1 MNNRQT
7 EQSTESATPFL
18 YSSSNSKDGNVR
30 RDSLDPSLSSF
41 VDDRRL
47 REKQFLLSCERGDIG
62 SVRKCLETAKQ
73 DAFDIN
79 CVDPLGRSALHIAIE
94 NENIEMIELLLD
106 HNIETGDAIL
116 YAIGE
121 ENVEAVEI
129 IVEHLEKID
138 KYNPETQGVE
148 INEHS
153 AFTPDMT
160 PIILSAHKDNYECI
174 KLFLDKK
181 ATVPHPHDVRCCCP
195 ECETAREE
203 DSLRL
208 SRSRL
213 NAYRALTSPSLIC
226 LSAKDPILYAFELSW
241 ELRRLSYIENE
252 FRSEYQELSQKCQ
265 KFSVNMLDQVR
276 GSKELEI
283 VLNHTTKAWQD
294 VTSRGTTSSDQLAR
308 LKLAIQ
314 LRQKRFVAHP
324 NCQQLLA
331 GIWYEGLPGF
341 RNRHIVFKVL
351 LILAVSMCFPL
362 LSVVYLFAPHSSI
375 GAFMRKPFVKFLSH
389 SASYIFFLFLLI
401 LASQRIQSI
410 DNLFGKEQLVDG
422 MVSTRKERRGPAPT
436 PVEMAILAW
445 VSGLI
450 WVEIKQLWDS
460 GLHDYCHNLWNIL
473 DFITNS
479 LYLSTAALR
488 AVAYY
493 QVEAEAENKA
503 TAHLAGKLLRR
514 DWDAWDPTLISESV
528 FATANI
534 FSSLKL
540 VHIFTINPHLG
551 PLKIS
556 LGRMVLDILKFFLVY
571 CLVLFAFA
579 CGLNQLMWYYASMR
593 EMECLSYKN
602 LVGREEEFRDDP
614 NFQKNLKIYE
624 DSCDPK
630 YRSCASLYSSM
641 ETLFWASF
649 GIIDLPHFDI
659 LEEHW
664 PTQWTGRTIFGAYC
678 WCSVIVLL
686 NIIYHTVETLFWAM
700 FGLVDLTHFSLKEG
714 HRVTEWTGKTIFGS
728 YSVISI
734 IVLLNMLVAMMAN
747 SYMYISNQA
756 DVEWKFARS
765 KLWIEYFDDTAT
777 LPPPFNMIPSPKS
790 CYYALQWVLE
800 RFCCAKI
807 VQQGKQ
813 KSMRKIISKISTREA
828 DFRFVTRNLVKR
840 YIAQMQRMKQQ
851 NEGVSEDDVNEIKQ
865 DISAFRY
872 ELLGILR
879 AAGFNTG
886 HTDINQKTYSR
897 NKKRS
902 AMAERRML
910 KGLPEFEMPVP
921 ESFTNPNRRIS
932 IPGTPETTKPM
943 QLPLK
948 LPQLNWRR
956 LKKKVS
962 FRGAE
967 KRAPSGAEHFTES
980 PEEEEELEEMEM
992 QVVEQEEIKST
1003 TTHRQQSPHHRN
1015 NHSSYQ
1021 SHEQHRLPLED
1032 MEESGRMGT
1041 RWGDQSRIVGQA
1053 RLLAGGASVA
1063 GESSGVLRSRH
1074 TNPNSD
1080 VWNLDGKR
1088 HPKSMSF
1095 DAAATSRHNP
1105 FIDALQRFS
1114 NAYNDRPRLKKQKR
1128 QSEETVLE
1136 MIDADEIL

>member
-1 MNNRQT
+1 MDAVIPLIPPYHHSSMIDDFVKNNFYCHVNGVIL
-7 EQSTESATPFL
+7 E
-18 YSSSNSKDGNVR
+18 VR
-30 RDSLDPSLSSF
+30 
-41 VDDRRL
+41 
-47 REKQFLLSCERGDIG
+47 
-62 SVRKCLETAKQ
+62 CLETAKQ

-294 VTSRGTTSSDQLAR
+294 VTSRGTATSDQLAR

-331 GIWYEGLPGF
+331 GIWYDGLPGF
-341 RNRHIVFKVL
+341 RNRHIIFKVL

-362 LSVVYLFAPHSSI
+362 LSIIYLVAPHSTI
-375 GAFMRKPFVKFLSH
+375 GMFARKPFVKFLSH

-410 DNLFGKEQLVDG
+410 DNIFGKRTFEGHEEVN
-422 MVSTRKERRGPAPT
+422 TRKESRGPPPT

-445 VSGLI
+445 VLGLI

-488 AVAYY
+488 TVAYF
-493 QVEAEAENKA
+493 QVEAEARSEDMN
-503 TAHLAGKLLRR
+503 HIAGNLLRR

-579 CGLNQLMWYYASMR
+579 CGLNQLMWYYSSMR
-593 EMECLSYKN
+593 EVECAVYKSM
-602 LVGREEEFRDDP
+602 LVHEQDRRDDYD
-614 NFQKNLKIYE
+614 FQKDLKKYE

-630 YRSCASLYSSM
+630 YRSCAS
-641 ETLFWASF
+641 
-649 GIIDLPHFDI
+649 
-659 LEEHW
+659 
-664 PTQWTGRTIFGAYC
+664 
-678 WCSVIVLL
+678 
-686 NIIYHTVETLFWAM
+686 IYHTVETLFWAM

-734 IVLLNMLVAMMAN
+734 IVLLNMLIAMMSN
-747 SYMYISNQA
+747 SYTYISNQA

-790 CYYALQWVLE
+790 CYYAIQWVLE

-879 AAGFNTG
+879 SAGFNTG

-921 ESFTNPNRRIS
+921 ESFANARRTS
-932 IPGTPETTKPM
+932 IPGTPEST
-943 QLPLK
+943 
-948 LPQLNWRR
+948 
-956 LKKKVS
+956 
-962 FRGAE
+962 
-967 KRAPSGAEHFTES
+967 FT
-980 PEEEEELEEMEM
+980 
-992 QVVEQEEIKST
+992 
-1003 TTHRQQSPHHRN
+1003 
-1015 NHSSYQ
+1015 
-1021 SHEQHRLPLED
+1021 
-1032 MEESGRMGT
+1032 
-1041 RWGDQSRIVGQA
+1041 A
-1053 RLLAGGASVA
+1053 
-1063 GESSGVLRSRH
+1063 
-1074 TNPNSD
+1074 
-1080 VWNLDGKR
+1080 
-1088 HPKSMSF
+1088 
-1095 DAAATSRHNP
+1095 
-1105 FIDALQRFS
+1105 
-1114 NAYNDRPRLKKQKR
+1114 AYNDRPRLTKQKR